1 MGLGHALVHWYTQ
14 GFFWI
19 VPKIGDEFGLTNVQ
33 MGRLHF
39 LRIALGAL
47 SNIFAGAAVDWLGRV
62 RMVLAISI
70 LWSAVIY
77 LLVGLSPTFFILQVT
92 VMGMSLGATAWH
104 PAAMVTLSNAF
115 SKRKGFALSVHEFG
129 ANVGDAA
136 APIAFGALLAIMN
149 WRWVLGVNVIP
160 GAILGVALWV
170 FIKQAPQTGSGQMD
184 FKGYLQGLKAMISN
198 NTLLML
204 SSISALRTGSQNVLM
219 AFIPIFLLNT
229 MSMTESESGIYG
241 TILYIPSL
249 FSALLVGTIS
259 DRTGRRPTMIF
270 SLSLCAILLL
280 GMAWFGTSLAR
291 TDLIWPLTGI
301 GLGFVA
307 SLVGLGLFLFSIR
320 PVIFAYALETTKSEV
335 GSSTIALI
343 FGVNILAAALSPWL
357 AGWTADTYGIIST
370 FYLSAAMMAGA
381 LILTLALPLVSRS
394 RQSNVLG

>member
-1 MGLGHALVHWYTQ
+1 
-14 GFFWI
+14 
-19 VPKIGDEFGLTNVQ
+19 

-70 LWSAVIY
+70 LWSAIIY
-77 LLVGLSPTFFILQVT
+77 LLVGLSPTFLILQITVT
-92 VMGMSLGATAWH
+92 AMSLGATAWH

-115 SKRKGFALSVHEFG
+115 ANRKGFALSIHEFG
-129 ANVGDAA
+129 ANIGDAA
-136 APIAFGALLAIMN
+136 APIAFGALLAIMS
-149 WRWVLGVNVIP
+149 WRWALGINVIP
-160 GAILGVALWV
+160 GTILSVALWL
-170 FIKQAPQTGSGQMD
+170 FIKESPRAGSGQMD
-184 FKGYLQGLKAMISN
+184 FKGYLQGLKAMVSN
-198 NTLLML
+198 STLLIL

-229 MSMTESESGIYG
+229 LSMTVAESGIYG

-280 GMAWFGTSLAR
+280 GIAWFGTGLAR
-291 TDLIWPLTGI
+291 TDLIWPLTPMGM
-301 GLGFVA
+301 GFLA
-307 SLVGLGLFLFSIR
+307 SLIGLGLFLFSIR
-320 PVIFAYALETTKSEV
+320 PVIFAFALETTKSEV

-357 AGWTADTYGIIST
+357 AGWAADAYGIIST
-370 FYLSAAMMAGA
+370 FYLSAAMMAGS
-381 LILTLALPLVSRS
+381 LILTIAMPLVSRS
-394 RQSNVLG
+394 RQGNVPE